1 MAAGLNVS
9 DGRYV
14 KLQKQHDL
22 KLCFP
27 IDHFYLLD
35 ESNQKT
41 VHFFT
46 KKVYNAVIETD
57 TCLEWQ

>member
-14 KLQKQHDL
+14 KLQKQRDL
-22 KLCFP
+22 ELCFP
-27 IDHFYLLD
+27 IDHFYLLN
-35 ESNQKT
+35 ETNPKT
-41 VHFFT
+41 VEKKT